1 MGVASDNHSTVTV
14 REILAELDQALTD
27 HMVWLKVWHRALLC
41 SEPHGDRRWADPPA
55 DLGRF
60 GAWFVRNQHKGLVNQ
75 PAIRDLASQYRDMHE
90 RAHALV
96 QSVRAGTPVA
106 RKDYDAFMD
115 TAAAFVARARRLEK
129 AFARASSDLDPL
141 TGLHNRQV
149 MPRELER
156 EQSRALRANRP
167 CCFAL
172 ADLDHFKA
180 VNDTYGHAA
189 GDRVLVAAAE
199 CFLTALRPYDTVYRY
214 GGEEFLFCL
223 PDAPADIA
231 QKILERVLGEL
242 RSKSITVHEG
252 RTVSVTCS
260 FGIAQV
266 DADATVDETVKRAD
280 RALYQAKNEGRDRV
294 CIWDGADEAA
304 TPEAPR
310 PHHVGKG

>member
-1 MGVASDNHSTVTV
+1 MRTKTSP
-14 REILAELDQALTD
+14 I
-27 HMVWLKVWHRALLC
+27 
-41 SEPHGDRRWADPPA
+41 
-55 DLGRF
+55 
-60 GAWFVRNQHKGLVNQ
+60 
-75 PAIRDLASQYRDMHE
+75 
-90 RAHALV
+90 
-96 QSVRAGTPVA
+96 
-106 RKDYDAFMD
+106 
-115 TAAAFVARARRLEK
+115 
-129 AFARASSDLDPL
+129 
-141 TGLHNRQV
+141 
-149 MPRELER
+149 ELER
-156 EQSRALRANRP
+156 WLEVPEEGSRFEFKEKRNKADYEEIARYAT
-167 CCFAL
+167 AL
-172 ADLDHFKA
+172 ANEGGEAHRLLA
-180 VNDTYGHAA
+180 TELVDTV
-189 GDRVLVAAAE
+189 DRVLVAAAE
-199 CFLTALRPYDTVYRY
+199 CFLAALRPYDTVYRY